1 MSGPAPGGRTTG
13 GDRPFL
19 DHPRLALLQFVA
31 LLAFWVALSWRRDPV
46 YFAIGVVSAA
56 LITLVS
62 QRLTA
67 TYVHGDRP
75 SPRASHLPVLA
86 WRFVAYGVWL
96 VGRIVVAG
104 GQIARIIL
112 SPSLPIDPVELRF
125 RTDLKSPLA
134 RTVLANSITL
144 VPGTLTVD
152 LDGDELLV
160 HALVP
165 GAADDLITG
174 VLQNRVAAL
183 FDEPP
188 QPPVEPTWVPLG
200 GATPGAPDPTD
211 STLGPHP
218 TPAAPAHPDD
228 WDGEEQT
235 GNGGA
240 GNGDAGGDG
249 PDTRRGGAS
258 S

>member
-1 MSGPAPGGRTTG
+1 MSGSGAG
-13 GDRPFL
+13 GDRPLL
-19 DHPRLALLQFVA
+19 DHPRLAVLQFVA
-31 LLAFWVALSWRRDPV
+31 LVAFWVALSWRRDPV
-46 YFAIGVVSAA
+46 YLAIGVVSAA

-96 VGRIVVAG
+96 LGRIVVAG
-104 GQIARIIL
+104 AQIARITL

-125 RTDLKSPLA
+125 RTGLASPLA
-134 RTVLANSITL
+134 RSVLANSITL

-152 LDGDELLV
+152 LDGDEFLV

-165 GAADDLITG
+165 AAADDLLSG

-188 QPPVEPTWVPLG
+188 QPPAEATWVTLAAP
-200 GATPGAPDPTD
+200 TPGAIDPTD
-211 STLGPHP
+211 STLGSHP
-218 TPAAPAHPDD
+218 TPTTPAHPDE
-228 WDGEEQT
+228 WDDEP
-235 GNGGA
+235 
-240 GNGDAGGDG
+240 GDG
-249 PDTRRGGAS
+249 NPRPRGGGS
-258 S
+258 